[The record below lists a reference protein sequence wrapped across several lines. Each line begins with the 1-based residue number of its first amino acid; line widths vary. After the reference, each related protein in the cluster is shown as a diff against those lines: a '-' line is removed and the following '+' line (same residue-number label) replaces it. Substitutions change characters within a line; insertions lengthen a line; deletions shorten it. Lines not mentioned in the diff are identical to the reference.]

1 MIKTLKID
9 AMIVINTMLE
19 KQTFKISKL
28 LNEQLYH
35 AI

>member
-1 MIKTLKID
+1 MIKTLKVD

-28 LNEQLYH
+28 LNEQL
-35 AI
+35 